1 MRLRLSIFGVLVV
14 LALSAHAAPT
24 ISAGDRAS
32 IDSLL
37 SALQADPL
45 ADAPLAEIQSIYRRG
60 PGLAALYAEFAERGQ
75 QKTPSA
81 ADLIVLGR
89 LELARGRRPDG
100 VRALT
105 RAVAV
110 TADPAVLRS
119 LGRLLDENGGRTEAI
134 RAYKAGRQGA
144 SPTELRGLDL
154 RLGVLLLADGKVAEA
169 RSLWADAMRAAPRDV
184 VLRRQVAE
192 ALASRGANRE
202 ALAEL
207 KALEPLVASELP
219 GLISVLRREAEFST
233 RLGDRAAM
241 TDALLRAY
249 LAAAELRQS
258 AVQAELTLD
267 LVRAYKGKSGGLKEL
282 LQGVRR
288 QEAKAPA
295 AAALVGDVLA
305 ASGDKKG
312 ALAAFV
318 RASDAR
324 PDDVYVLRRQC
335 ALETGPA
342 RLEALARL
350 FDLDRADATVGLDLV
365 NALFDAKLVPH
376 ASSRALILKER
387 FAHNPLVLGE
397 LTRVLAVHDQ
407 HATALSI
414 AEQVVKLDP
423 DRPDAIIA
431 YADELQAMK
440 RPADASRIY
449 FRLVEKDP
457 SVNAY
462 HQLIDVLTRRR
473 LNDDLKR
480 AYGEA
485 IAKTPDAYGFR
496 RDYARLLTSLGQ
508 SELAVVQWKAIETG
522 SKDVFMREYATRE
535 LKRLET
541 KQILNQ

>member
-1 MRLRLSIFGVLVV
+1 MRLRLAIFGVLVV